1 MDAKYLKSVEL
12 HLIHLS
18 DVKESLNNYQVSRP
32 DFISLVILLS
42 WWIVNFKTSMVLYTR
57 EHIV

>member
-18 DVKESLNNYQVSRP
+18 DVKYSLNNYQVSRP

-42 WWIVNFKTSMVLYTR
+42 WWIVNFKASMVLYTG
-57 EHIV
+57 EYIV